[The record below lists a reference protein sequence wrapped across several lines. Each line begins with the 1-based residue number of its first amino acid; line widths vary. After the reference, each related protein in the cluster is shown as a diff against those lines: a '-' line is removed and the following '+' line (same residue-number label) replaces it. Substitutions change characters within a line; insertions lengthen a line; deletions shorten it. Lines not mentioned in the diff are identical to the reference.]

1 MESFEKALPR
11 PAVEGV
17 RDVEHSRRNFE
28 KAAHAVAILVES
40 VHGLAVP
47 EKTQNQW
54 RRLMSAVRI
63 VDDRIDHIPNTEERM
78 ALVAKLRSSLKG
90 EPVEFPDDPS
100 LAQAMQEVE
109 LLSGEIGAE
118 RTHFLNAIFS
128 LILTITEEIRH
139 EEDPHNVV
147 KLTMLEGQ
155 LTAKLYLPFL
165 PPEFKNGEDYK
176 KLVRTLSIFGRTANV
191 IDTLIDLP
199 DDYKNDAVTIKPT
212 IANRVLFLGAA
223 LTNGATTVLRT
234 GLPPELT
241 KQFIW
246 GVLAT
251 FDNSSEKPTELAL

>member
-1 MESFEKALPR
+1 MAR
-11 PAVEGV
+11 PAVEGG
-17 RDVEHSRRNFE
+17 RDVERSRRNFE
-28 KAAHAVAILVES
+28 KAAHAVAVLVES

-63 VDDRIDHIPNTEERM
+63 VDDRIDHIANTSERT
-78 ALVAKLRSSLKG
+78 ALVSKLRASLQG
-90 EPVEFPDDPS
+90 EPVEFPDDPP
-100 LAQAMQEVE
+100 LAQAMKEVD
-109 LLSGEIGAE
+109 LLSREIGEE

-165 PPEFKNGEDYK
+165 PPEFKNGEAYR
-176 KLVRTLSIFGRTANV
+176 KLVRTLSIFGRTANA

-199 DDYKNDAVTIKPT
+199 DDYRNDAVSIKPT

-223 LTNGATTVLRT
+223 LANGATTVIRT

-251 FDNSSEKPTELAL
+251 FANGSEKTVKLTDGKDVK